1 TKIYEFVMDNCLLF
15 HLAVSTVHKSLT
27 PENITM
33 RLVNIGN
40 NIEQVINYTHFE
52 TVKRILDANE
62 DWSIFKIIVEMSA

>member
-1 TKIYEFVMDNCLLF
+1 MSGSRYVTAFYKDACGEASTKIYEFVMDNCLLF

-52 TVKRILDANE
+52 T
-62 DWSIFKIIVEMSA
+62 